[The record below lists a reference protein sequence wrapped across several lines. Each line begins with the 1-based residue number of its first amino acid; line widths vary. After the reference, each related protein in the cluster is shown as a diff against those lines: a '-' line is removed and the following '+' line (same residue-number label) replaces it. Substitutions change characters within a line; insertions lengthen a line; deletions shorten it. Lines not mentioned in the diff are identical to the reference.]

1 MPRAK
6 RIGDLTDREHEVLA
20 LIRLGLTN
28 EQIAERLD
36 ISLAGAK
43 YHVSEILT
51 KLGVASRE
59 EASAWQ
65 APEARPAWRRRALG
79 LSLAIKIAGAVVVV
93 GALCAVALLGWAV
106 ARSGTGSSASSRFTP
121 LSLPNPVTPPTLTRE
136 QALVKAA
143 TVITDVLGSP
153 IQAIEADST
162 TWRGATAHYSGT
174 IPAILFGPPEPTF
187 WLIRARV
194 IAGQTILSYPE
205 NQTPT
210 PTLVGCREGTAIVSD
225 AVTKS
230 GFDELFTD
238 GPPLPDAECD
248 LPFTSDLAI
257 VQAAMAL
264 KSDLSTGVP
273 DRISARQTS
282 LSDAIDAMT
291 SAGIAASLSPTSDRV
306 WLVTMSGHFAPTTA
320 TPTTSLTPTPSP
332 VRGAAPPL
340 TGTPTPA
347 PYTPGPTPQPVCRI
361 AMAIIAPTK
370 TALVAG
376 ANPSNDC

>member
-20 LIRLGLTN
+20 LIRVGLTN

-59 EASAWQ
+59 EAAAWL
-65 APEARPAWRRRALG
+65 APAARRAWWHRAFG
-79 LSLAIKIAGAVVVV
+79 LSLVLKIAGAAVVVAAV
-93 GALCAVALLGWAV
+93 CGVALLGWAV
-106 ARSGTGSSASSRFTP
+106 ALNGTGSSGSSPFAP
-121 LSLPNPVTPPTLTRE
+121 LDLPNPVTPPTLTRE

-143 TVITDVLGSP
+143 TVMTDVPGWP
-153 IQAIEADST
+153 IQAIEADRT
-162 TWRGATAHYSGT
+162 TWKGATSHYSGT
-174 IPAILFGPPEPTF
+174 VPAILFGPSDDTF

-194 IAGQTILSYPE
+194 IARQTILSYSVLDP
-205 NQTPT
+205 PT

-225 AVTKS
+225 AAANF

-238 GPPLPDAECD
+238 GPLLPDAECD
-248 LPFTSDLAI
+248 LPFTSDLAV
-257 VQAAMAL
+257 VQAAIAL
-264 KSDLSTGVP
+264 KIDLKSGVR
-273 DRISARQTS
+273 DHVSVRQTS

-291 SAGIAASLSPTSDRV
+291 SSGIAASPSPTSDRV
-306 WLVTMSGHFAPTTA
+306 WLVTMSGHFAPTTT

-332 VRGAAPPL
+332 VSGAAPPL
-340 TGTPTPA
+340 TGTPTPV
-347 PYTPGPTPQPVCRI
+347 PHTPGPTPQPVCRI
-361 AMAIIAPTK
+361 AMAIIAPPN
-370 TALVAG
+370 TALAAG
-376 ANPSNDC
+376 STPANDC